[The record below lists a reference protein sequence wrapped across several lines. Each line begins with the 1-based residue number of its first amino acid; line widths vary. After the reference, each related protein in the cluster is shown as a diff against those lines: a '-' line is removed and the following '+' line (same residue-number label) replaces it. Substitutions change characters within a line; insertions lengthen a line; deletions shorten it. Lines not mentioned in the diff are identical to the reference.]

1 MKVHSWGEELTV
13 HSLEEEVGL
22 LDGIL
27 VAVALHHTLKN
38 NKKKVLKIKK
48 KTFFFWGGGG
58 REGSVCTRVSHNFFC
73 ERIREGEYGI
83 LTPKKVIFFLVKR
96 KKSPILLDDFYFF

>member
-38 NKKKVLKIKK
+38 NKHKVLIIKRH
-48 KTFFFWGGGG
+48 TFFVFFLGGGG
-58 REGSVCTRVSHNFFC
+58 GCLYKGQSQFFL
-73 ERIREGEYGI
+73 RKDKGRGVRDFN
-83 LTPKKVIFFLVKR
+83 TPKSHIFL
-96 KKSPILLDDFYFF
+96 S

>member
-27 VAVALHHTLKN
+27 VAVALHHTLKH
-38 NKKKVLKIKK
+38 NKHEFLIIKIH
-48 KTFFFWGGGG
+48 TFLLGGWGGI
-58 REGSVCTRVSHNFFC
+58 CTRFSH
-73 ERIREGEYGI
+73 
-83 LTPKKVIFFLVKR
+83 KIF
-96 KKSPILLDDFYFF
+96 